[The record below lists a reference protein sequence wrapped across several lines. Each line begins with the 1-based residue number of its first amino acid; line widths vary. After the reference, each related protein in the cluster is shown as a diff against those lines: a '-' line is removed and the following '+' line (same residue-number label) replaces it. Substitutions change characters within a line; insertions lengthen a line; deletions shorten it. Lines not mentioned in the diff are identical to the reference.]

1 MRCTPRVVARL
12 AARWHALL
20 LLLLVACSDDDPPR
34 RDAIRDAGVSLP
46 KVVPDAA
53 PAGFVGV
60 IAAAE
65 SVDIAPRFQGVIAS
79 IRVRPG
85 DRVTAGQIIAEMDQK
100 SMLEELRAAGA
111 ALGAAQAAR
120 RQAEVDVED
129 AKRKAK
135 LEAEAAA
142 KGISSQSVAD
152 EAALAVKRA
161 EAAAQRAVSIVAAE
175 SSHVQTA
182 RDHLADNVLKAKFD
196 GTVAMRFRDPGS
208 TVAQGAPIVRI
219 VGRGGPRL
227 RFAVPPE
234 HARKLTLGTRV
245 TASVDTLSTVTAVI
259 QQVSPALDPASGLI
273 LVEAEIESPSSEL
286 RPGLAATVVN

>member
-1 MRCTPRVVARL
+1 MKLAR
-12 AARWHALL
+12 ALL
-20 LLLLVACSDDDPPR
+20 LPLVACGDNRAAPV
-34 RDAIRDAGVSLP
+34 IRDAGVSPP
-46 KVVPDAA
+46 KVVTPDAA

-65 SVDIAPRFQGVIAS
+65 SIDIAPRFQGVIAS
-79 IRVRPG
+79 VRVRPG
-85 DRVTAGQIIAEMDQK
+85 DQVTAGQIIAEMDQK
-100 SMLEELRAAGA
+100 SMLEELRAADA

-135 LEAEAAA
+135 LEADAAA

-182 RDHLADNVLKAKFD
+182 RDHLTDNVLKAKFD

-208 TVAQGAPIVRI
+208 TIAQGAPIVRI

-234 HARKLTLGTRV
+234 HARKLTLGTKV
-245 TASVDTLSTVTAVI
+245 TASVDTLPTMVTAVV

-273 LVEAEIESPSSEL
+273 LIEAEIDAPSNEL
-286 RPGLAATVVN
+286 RPGLAATVNQTK

>member
-1 MRCTPRVVARL
+1 MKRLLFLL
-12 AARWHALL
+12 AACGDSARPT
-20 LLLLVACSDDDPPR
+20 PPP
-34 RDAIRDAGVSLP
+34 RDAGVVDRKP
-46 KVVPDAA
+46 VTPDAA
-53 PAGFVGV
+53 TGFVGV

-65 SVDIAPRFQGVIAS
+65 SVDIAPRFQGVIAA

-85 DRVTAGQIIAEMDQK
+85 DKVTAGQVIAEMDQK
-100 SMLEELRAAGA
+100 SMLEELRAADA
-111 ALGAAQAAR
+111 ALGAALAAK

-129 AKRKAK
+129 AKRRAK
-135 LEAEAAA
+135 LEAESAA
-142 KGISSQSVAD
+142 KGISAQSVAD

-161 EAAAQRAVSIVAAE
+161 EAAAQRASSIVAAE

-182 RDHLADNVLKAKFD
+182 RDHLTDNVLKAKFD

-208 TVAQGAPIVRI
+208 TVAQGTPIVRI

-234 HARKLTLGTRV
+234 HARKLTLGTKV
-245 TASVDTLSTVTAVI
+245 TAAVDTLSTVTAIV

-273 LVEAEIESPSSEL
+273 LVEAEIETPSPEL
-286 RPGLAATVVN
+286 RPGLAATVRRSD